1 MESQCGWMPKTKKTG
16 SHRKSRARSC
26 PRAVS
31 QPPVTANE
39 SIELGSH
46 VGGRR
51 APGRPPSSR
60 RPCLFS
66 TARTYLRRS
75 SMPCTT
81 TTTSVVESLV
91 REYNVRVYTRCRR
104 GRVHT
109 TSVEYIMFVHHTRV
123 LSIMYESIIHPV
135 YIYIYYIIM
144 HNNSY

>member
-109 TSVEYIMFVHHTRV
+109 PRVHHVCT
-123 LSIMYESIIHPV
+123 SYEKIKHNVREHYTSCI
-135 YIYIYYIIM
+135 YIYILHY
-144 HNNSY
+144 NA

>member
-66 TARTYLRRS
+66 TARTFLRRS
-75 SMPCTT
+75 SMPCT

-109 TSVEYIMFVHHTRV
+109 PRVHHVCT
-123 LSIMYESIIHPV
+123 SYEKIKHNVREHYTSCI
-135 YIYIYYIIM
+135 YIYITL
-144 HNNSY
+144 

>member
-66 TARTYLRRS
+66 KARTYLRRS

-91 REYNVRVYTRCRR
+91 RESTMYVCTPGVGVDEYILL
-104 GRVHT
+104 
-109 TSVEYIMFVHHTRV
+109 EYIMFVHHTRR

-135 YIYIYYIIM
+135 YIYILHYTS
-144 HNNSY
+144 NA